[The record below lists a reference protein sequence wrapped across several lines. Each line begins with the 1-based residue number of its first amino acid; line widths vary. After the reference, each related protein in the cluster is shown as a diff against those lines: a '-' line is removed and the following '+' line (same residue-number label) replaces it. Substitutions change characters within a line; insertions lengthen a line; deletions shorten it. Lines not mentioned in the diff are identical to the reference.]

1 MIRLVLLLLV
11 LGTVSGVLAGCAQN
25 ATVAEQALPRGQVTK
40 FGLFRERGKGW
51 VQNDPSSSTGKTIR
65 GATLEFT
72 EDTNRVPLRVGV
84 QFGYRYWLKF
94 PAESNR
100 ISFRRILLHPPMSL
114 PDGSSVTRSERGISK
129 RSTNGIVTSID
140 AYGLSEEYELVE
152 GDWVFQIW
160 HEDRLLAEQKF
171 TTYWPATE
179 EVSDSSP

>member
-11 LGTVSGVLAGCAQN
+11 FGASSGAMSGCAQN
-25 ATVAEQALPRGQVTK
+25 APVAEQQLPRGQVTK
-40 FGLFRERGKGW
+40 SGLFRERGKGW
-51 VQNDPSSSTGKTIR
+51 VQDDPSAGTGKTIR
-65 GATLEFT
+65 GATLEFA

-100 ISFRRILLHPPMSL
+100 VSFRRVLLHPSMNL

-140 AYGLSEEYELVE
+140 AYSLSEEYELVE

-171 TTYWPATE
+171 TTYWPAAG
-179 EVSDSSP
+179 EVSDESP